1 MLRKKS
7 TFYQMMILLILF
19 LLLFPVKSRVDAKI
33 VDVTEKY
40 RWKVGSMLRPFDTF
54 LGDGCLVYM
63 HNDFNVYY
71 RTGMV
76 ARINTGSGGSVYGMT
91 PKQAGKRLKGKMKL
105 YFGTTKTK
113 FKKYPGYRTITS
125 PAYSFQVKDGKLIEV
140 YGQWGETDA
149 PVGAVE
155 RIVQINPKNYRVT
168 YKLQFF
174 DYTSGRYGKEMGRY
188 TIALKK
194 AKNKNGFIITNVRRI
209 ATYLDNSY

>member
-1 MLRKKS
+1 
-7 TFYQMMILLILF
+7 
-19 LLLFPVKSRVDAKI
+19 
-33 VDVTEKY
+33 
-40 RWKVGSMLRPFDTF
+40 
-54 LGDGCLVYM
+54 
-63 HNDFNVYY
+63 
-71 RTGMV
+71 
-76 ARINTGSGGSVYGMT
+76 
-91 PKQAGKRLKGKMKL
+91 
-105 YFGTTKTK
+105 
-113 FKKYPGYRTITS
+113 
-125 PAYSFQVKDGKLIEV
+125 VKDGKLIEV